1 MVVKPTESPLKIVM
15 SKSIRF
21 LNIIYPLSFFLLI
34 SCFDDDFDF
43 SDIDTSQIQPE
54 YKLPFASGEIK
65 LMEIINNI
73 EPTVGEDDS
82 TKILKVL
89 FEDQNSFFLKSEKII
104 SLDKLEYSGSKKILT
119 KKIKINSLD
128 KLDRKITLSDL
139 SDNMSSLNF
148 VKLIPDNSSLI
159 FPSIQSTQNG
169 GEYSFSTFDNFKSV
183 LVDSGFVNLKIKNN
197 LPFPIDIGLIISDE
211 NKDILNIEAKGIIP
225 NQVYNISEDIKDKEI
240 YNELKV
246 EITSFNT
253 VGSQGVPIDLSPSK
267 DNFEISFEI
276 DELIITEGEI
286 NISEVDD
293 FFDGIFDIDLNF
305 YDSVELKNIIF
316 NQGRLNFGISSF
328 LGYDV
333 EIDYLIPA
341 IRNDDTISDI
351 IELKSNGSYNID
363 YDITN
368 YDFDLYN
375 EIKEK
380 YNNLRVSS
388 KFKIKSE
395 TGYILYKSNEEIDV
409 TFTFSNL
416 IFDEIN
422 GYFGNNKYS
431 IEKEE
436 IELEKELLDFYDK
449 IEGEFLFTNPRLGL
463 NVNNSFGIPLFINL
477 DIQASNNNK
486 SENIIINDRVVE
498 AKSKDGSFEE
508 TKIFIDKENSNI
520 LNFINLPPKDNL
532 LIEGDIILNPDE
544 KTYDNFILKNSEI
557 EANTFLEIP
566 FQISASNL
574 MISDTFQI
582 EDINFDTDLSDAR
595 LLFNYQSDIPL
606 TFDIELIYLDKTL
619 LEIDRNVGEINIKG
633 SETDA
638 NGYSTG
644 SVSNTFEVNLSEN
657 SLKRIKELENIIMNI
672 ELNTE
677 KNRSVNITSEIKFE
691 FQSTIEF
698 KLEGI

>member
-1 MVVKPTESPLKIVM
+1 MTGIPTESPLKIVM

-169 GEYSFSTFDNFKSV
+169 GEYSFSSFDNFKSV

-225 NQVYNISEDIKDKEI
+225 NQVYNINEDIKDKEI

-293 FFDGIFDIDLNF
+293 FFDGIYDIDLNF

-341 IRNDDTISDI
+341 IRNDDSISDI

-422 GYFGNNKYS
+422 GYFGNNKYL

-477 DIQASNNNK
+477 DIKASNNNK

-582 EDINFDTDLSDAR
+582 EGINFDSDLSDAR
-595 LLFNYQSDIPL
+595 LLFNYESDIPL
-606 TFDIELIYLDKTL
+606 TFDIELIYLDKAL
-619 LEIDRNVGEINIKG
+619 FEIDRNVGEINIKG
-633 SETDA
+633 SDTDA

-644 SVSNTFEVNLSEN
+644 SISNTFEVNLSEN
-657 SLKRIKELENIIMNI
+657 LLKRIKEVENIIMNI

>member
-657 SLKRIKELENIIMNI
+657 LLKRIKELENIIMNI

>member
-225 NQVYNISEDIKDKEI
+225 NQVYNINEDIKDKEI

-293 FFDGIFDIDLNF
+293 FFDGIYDIDLNF

-463 NVNNSFGIPLFINL
+463 TVNNSFGIPLFINL

>member
-1 MVVKPTESPLKIVM
+1 MNKA
-15 SKSIRF
+15 IRF
-21 LNIIYPLSFFLLI
+21 LRIFFLSSFFLMV
-34 SCFDDDFDF
+34 SCVEDDFNL
-43 SDIDTSQIQPE
+43 SNIDTSQIQPE
-54 YKLPFASGEIK
+54 YKLPFASGELK
-65 LMEIINNI
+65 LIDIINNI
-73 EPTVGEDDS
+73 EPSVDVDDS

-89 FEDQNSFFLKSEKII
+89 FEDQNSFSLKSEKII

-119 KKIKINSLD
+119 KKIKIDSLD

-139 SDNMSSLNF
+139 SDNMPSLNF

-169 GEYSFSTFDNFKSV
+169 GEYSFSSFDNFKSV

-197 LPFPIDIGLIISDE
+197 LPFPIDIDLIISDE
-211 NKDILNIEAKGIIP
+211 NEDILNIKAKGIIP
-225 NQVYNISEDIKDKEI
+225 NQVYNISEDIKDKVI
-240 YNELKV
+240 YNDLKV
-246 EITSFNT
+246 EITGFNT
-253 VGSQGVPIDLSPSK
+253 VGSQGLPIDLSPSK
-267 DNFEISFEI
+267 DNIEISFEI
-276 DELIITEGEI
+276 DELIIREGEI
-286 NISEVDD
+286 NISKIDD

-333 EIDYLIPA
+333 DIDYLIPA
-341 IRNDDTISDI
+341 IRNNDTISDI
-351 IELKSNGSYNID
+351 IELNSNGSYNIV
-363 YDITN
+363 YDIKD

-380 YNNLRVSS
+380 YNNLRVTS
-388 KFKIKSE
+388 KLKIKSE
-395 TGYILYKSNEEIDV
+395 TGYIFYKSNEEIDV
-409 TFTFSNL
+409 MFTFSNL

-422 GYFGNNKYS
+422 GYFGNKKYL

-436 IELEKELLDFYDK
+436 IKLEKELLDFYDK
-449 IEGEFLFTNPRLGL
+449 IEGEFLFTNPSLGL
-463 NVNNSFGIPLFINL
+463 TVNNSFGIPLFINL
-477 DIQASNNNK
+477 DIQALYNNN
-486 SENIIINDRVVE
+486 SESLIINDKVAE

-557 EANTFLEIP
+557 EANIFLELP
-566 FQISASNL
+566 FQISATNL

-595 LLFNYQSDIPL
+595 LLFNYESDIPL

-633 SETDA
+633 SETNA
-638 NGYSTG
+638 NGYSSG
-644 SVSNTFEVNLSEN
+644 FISNTFEVNLSEN
-657 SLKRIKELENIIMNI
+657 LLERIKDLENIIMNI
-672 ELNTE
+672 ELNTD
-677 KNRSVNITSEIKFE
+677 KNRSVNITSEIKFK

-698 KLEGI
+698 KLDGI

>member
-1 MVVKPTESPLKIVM
+1 M

-65 LMEIINNI
+65 LIEIINNI

-169 GEYSFSTFDNFKSV
+169 GEYSFSSFDNFKSV

-225 NQVYNISEDIKDKEI
+225 NQVYNINEDIKDKEI

-293 FFDGIFDIDLNF
+293 FFDGIYDIDLNF

-341 IRNDDTISDI
+341 IRNDDSISDI

-422 GYFGNNKYS
+422 GYFGNNKYL

-477 DIQASNNNK
+477 DIKASNNNK

-557 EANTFLEIP
+557 EANIFLELP

-582 EDINFDTDLSDAR
+582 EGINFDTDLSDAR
-595 LLFNYQSDIPL
+595 LLFNYESDIPL
-606 TFDIELIYLDKTL
+606 TFDIELIYLDKAL
-619 LEIDRNVGEINIKG
+619 FEIDRNVGEINIKG
-633 SETDA
+633 SDTDA

-644 SVSNTFEVNLSEN
+644 SISNTFEVNLSEN
-657 SLKRIKELENIIMNI
+657 LLKRIKELENIIMNI